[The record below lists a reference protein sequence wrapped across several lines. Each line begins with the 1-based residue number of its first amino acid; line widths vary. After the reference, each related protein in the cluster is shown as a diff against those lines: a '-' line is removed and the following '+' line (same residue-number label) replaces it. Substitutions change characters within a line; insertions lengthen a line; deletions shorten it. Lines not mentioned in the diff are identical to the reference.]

1 MNSRIS
7 SIDKISSTQMGAQP
21 KSGNDYFE
29 VSCRSKIDHI
39 EVSFQRRTEMIA
51 GSQSCTCVARRVL
64 ILVLPITPSPSTISI
79 SFKESKFPSVVIS
92 CTESLLWFSIV
103 IT

>member
-1 MNSRIS
+1 
-7 SIDKISSTQMGAQP
+7 MGAQP

-39 EVSFQRRTEMIA
+39 EVSFHAVTEMIA

-64 ILVLPITPSPSTISI
+64 ILVFYHY
-79 SFKESKFPSVVIS
+79 SFAIDYFWFHLRNQNFPVSCQLHGIFTVVFD
-92 CTESLLWFSIV
+92 CD
-103 IT
+103 

>member
-1 MNSRIS
+1 M
-7 SIDKISSTQMGAQP
+7 AQP

-39 EVSFQRRTEMIA
+39 EVSFHSRTEMIA
-51 GSQSCTCVARRVL
+51 GSQSCTCC
-64 ILVLPITPSPSTISI
+64 SPGFNTGFTNY
-79 SFKESKFPSVVIS
+79 SFADYFWFHLRNQNFPVSVIS